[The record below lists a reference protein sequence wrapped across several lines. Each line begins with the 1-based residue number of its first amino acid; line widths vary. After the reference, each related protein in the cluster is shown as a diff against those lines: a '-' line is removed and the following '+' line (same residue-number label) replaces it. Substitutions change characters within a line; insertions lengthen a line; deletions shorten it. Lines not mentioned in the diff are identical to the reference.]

1 MTSTVTLAERIRSV
15 PKPSKTTSQGQGG
28 QAQAQAQAQKQRLE
42 RKPVSEDPNRPR
54 YCLYDY
60 CAHRD
65 VSRVTRR
72 PPLQTPQKDR
82 IFDILGR
89 EPVDDLFPRYLLRQ
103 VAEPQSESDTQLQN
117 GTTSSVPASEAD
129 ASADGQSKQT
139 HTGPVF
145 RVGVF
150 DIHRW
155 VSIRA
160 IEAFENKRYRRQE
173 PDYSSKKAW
182 MRAKRRSA
190 RKDEAAAIAAATA
203 AHVFVKS
210 PHVQVI
216 VPRNKRFRSE
226 EYETGPDSIEEPAAA
241 KKARR
246 GRPKKTT
253 PLGPRISVSPTP
265 SGVDSDPPTPPSH
278 RYSMVALALDPDAGQ
293 DTPADQGSS
302 EENDV
307 EEEWEVDRILKH
319 KDVDGARHYLTAWI
333 GSDETTWLT
342 LEDLVGAEE
351 SLMEYLRRLPAEVLL
366 EAEKLML
373 EVPDI
378 GFDDVGDLDAGD
390 LDAAGFLGSSQKDA
404 DKMDVEAEAESRR
417 GGFFGF
423 MRFKDFG

>member
-1 MTSTVTLAERIRSV
+1 MTSAVTLAERIRSI
-15 PKPSKTTSQGQGG
+15 PKLSKIASQEQSRQGPG
-28 QAQAQAQAQKQRLE
+28 EKT
-42 RKPVSEDPNRPR
+42 KTGSEDGNRPL
-54 YCLYDY
+54 YCRYDY

-65 VSRVTRR
+65 VSRATRR
-72 PPLQTPQKDR
+72 PTLQTPQKDR

-89 EPVDDLFPRYLLRQ
+89 EPDDDLFPRYLLRQ
-103 VAEPQSESDTQLQN
+103 IAESESDTQFQT
-117 GTTSSVPASEAD
+117 GTQPRLSDTEVDTAAD
-129 ASADGQSKQT
+129 DQSRPT

-150 DIHRW
+150 DVHRW

-160 IEAFENKRYRRQE
+160 IEAFENQRYRRQE
-173 PDYSSKKAW
+173 PDYSSEKAW

-190 RKDEAAAIAAATA
+190 RKDEAATLAAVTA
-203 AHVFVKS
+203 AHIFVKS
-210 PHVQVI
+210 THVQVI

-226 EYETGPDSIEEPAAA
+226 EYETGPDSSEAPAV

-246 GRPKKTT
+246 GRPRKTT
-253 PLGPRISVSPTP
+253 SLGPRISVSPTP

-302 EENDV
+302 EENNA

-319 KDVDGARHYLTAWI
+319 KDVDGARHYLTAWV

-351 SLMEYLRRLPAEVLL
+351 SLMEYLRRLSTDELL
-366 EAEKLML
+366 EVERLML

-378 GFDDVGDLDAGD
+378 GFDEGD
-390 LDAAGFLGSSQKDA
+390 LDAAGFLGSSQADD
-404 DKMDVEAEAESRR
+404 DKMAPGVEVESRR